1 GCPLLSKALRRI
13 PQTNSFARD
22 RSHSRRAARPVVLRS
37 KAGNRRKP
45 GCSQE
50 KIEMTIA
57 TTKTVG
63 EIAAEM
69 PNATREFEKLGI
81 DYCCGGSRTLGE
93 ACAEANISIDE
104 ALARLEKGLASTQSG
119 DSKDWQN
126 QLLAA
131 LIGQI
136 TSTHHVF
143 VREETTRIEALTAK
157 VVGVHGK
164 NHPELLQVQQVF
176 SALSEELSVHL
187 MKEEQ
192 ILFPYVV
199 RMEESVLA
207 GEPAPPAM
215 FGTVVNPVRM
225 MMQEH
230 DGAGDALRSLR
241 AITNEY
247 KVPDDACISYRTL
260 YQALQGFEAD
270 LHQHIHLENN
280 ILFPRAVAMEGKR

>member
-1 GCPLLSKALRRI
+1 
-13 PQTNSFARD
+13 
-22 RSHSRRAARPVVLRS
+22 
-37 KAGNRRKP
+37 
-45 GCSQE
+45 
-50 KIEMTIA
+50 MTLA
-57 TTKTVG
+57 PTKTVG
-63 EIAAEM
+63 EIAADI

-93 ACAEANISIDE
+93 ACAAANISIDE
-104 ALARLEKGLASTQSG
+104 ALKRLEKSQASPQSG
-119 DSKDWQN
+119 DSQDWQN
-126 QLLAA
+126 QLLAD
-131 LIGQI
+131 LIAHI

-143 VREETTRIEALTAK
+143 VRDECPRIEALAAK

-176 SALSEELSVHL
+176 SALAEELRVHL

-199 RMEESVLA
+199 RMEECVLA

-215 FGTVVNPVRM
+215 FGTVMNPVRM

-230 DGAGDALRSLR
+230 NGAGDALRSLR
-241 AITNEY
+241 TITNDY
-247 KVPDDACISYRTL
+247 KLPEDACISYRTL
-260 YQALQGFEAD
+260 FQALQGFEAD

-280 ILFPRAVAMEGKR
+280 ILFPRAIAMEAKR

>member
-1 GCPLLSKALRRI
+1 MLRY
-13 PQTNSFARD
+13 
-22 RSHSRRAARPVVLRS
+22 
-37 KAGNRRKP
+37 
-45 GCSQE
+45 SQE
-50 KIEMTIA
+50 EIEMTIA

-69 PNATREFEKLGI
+69 PSSTREFEKLGI

-93 ACAEANISIDE
+93 ACTEANISVDE
-104 ALARLEKGLASTQSG
+104 ALARLQKSLASTQSG

-126 QLLAA
+126 QLLAD
-131 LIGQI
+131 LIGHI

-143 VREETTRIEALTAK
+143 VREECPRIEALTAK
-157 VVGVHGK
+157 VVGVHSN
-164 NHPELLQVQQVF
+164 NHPELLQVQEVF
-176 SALSEELSVHL
+176 SALAEELRVHL

-192 ILFPYVV
+192 VLFPYIV
-199 RMEESVLA
+199 RMEESALA

-215 FGTVVNPVRM
+215 FGTVMNPVRM

-241 AITNEY
+241 SVTNDY
-247 KVPDDACISYRTL
+247 KVPEDTCISYRTL
-260 YQALQGFEAD
+260 YEALQGFESD

-280 ILFPRAVAMEGKR
+280 ILFPRAVAMEAKR